1 MLVTFRVY
9 KAKNS
14 FPATTGVMEQRKY
27 CKSSVTFL
35 RQRPGIF

>member
-1 MLVTFRVY
+1 MLVLGGY

>member
-1 MLVTFRVY
+1 MQATLRGY

-14 FPATTGVMEQRKY
+14 FPANTGVMEQRKY

-35 RQRPGIF
+35 RQQPGIF